1 MPINKQV
8 YDLVGLLSPY
18 FARTGGAGTGG
29 GAGLDWAPA
38 TTTAGVD
45 KDGAEDN
52 GGAGWTRMA
61 GHTYLWAPL
70 KITEIL
76 WDISVAGTYAMYI
89 SSGPSAV
96 VQKTVVAAQV
106 VAAPGTEVSFV
117 PDAGVLCLDAGEYW
131 LTVEISA
138 GTCAWD
144 VFHGD
149 AENVLYYAFDSYM
162 DAVVK
167 PDWVAPFKLVAHIG
181 TWLGTVAPGTTLAH
195 GDLTGVTPAQHH
207 APVTLGG
214 GSDPAL
220 ALAGQELTLAD
231 VLTPAE
237 HTAIG
242 DGAPH
247 HAAVTLG
254 ADAGAVLGLTGQQID
269 LDVQNAN
276 TVLAGP
282 AAAPAADP
290 TFRALVPA
298 DVGTGVPTGALF
310 LRDDMSW
317 QAPGGALGDHDHS
330 GDAGDGGT
338 FDAANLT
345 AGASTDGQVLTSD
358 GAGGGAWEDPTG
370 GPPDAHDIVGASHTL
385 AGAALSVVGAT
396 ALNTIGLLTP
406 SANPGAASALLKSD
420 ADGYLRLTRLG
431 IGMAPT
437 NPLDVTGNA
446 GITGGL
452 NLGTATGATAGQIK
466 GSGALV
472 MSGAGDSSFVGKV
485 GIGTASPTDKL
496 HLFSNSAN
504 VKPYVDAPA
513 ANEASWQFASAGT
526 SKVAFGRLPT
536 SENAFIWVAG
546 GGVALTVTQATGA
559 VWMVGDCSALSFTDR
574 PGSFLD
580 IETATAA
587 ILSMKQSADGK
598 EVDHTHLHPYIQAA
612 GGGRNLSATMNA
624 QNLVIQ
630 HLLSRIAKLEGKTA

>member
-1 MPINKQV
+1 MPINRQV

-70 KITEIL
+70 KIVEIL

-96 VQKTVVAAQV
+96 VQRTVVAAQV

-131 LTVEISA
+131 LTVEISV

-254 ADAGAVLGLTGQQID
+254 GGSDPALALAGQQLTLADVLTPAEHTAIGDAAPHHAAVTLGADAGAVLGLTGQQID

-282 AAAPAADP
+282 VAAPAADP

-317 QAPGGALGDHDHS
+317 QAPGGAIGDHDHS
-330 GDAGDGGT
+330 GDPGDGGT

-345 AGASTDGQVLTSD
+345 AGASDDGDVLTSD
-358 GAGGGAWEDPTG
+358 GLGGAAWEP
-370 GPPDAHDIVGASHTL
+370 
-385 AGAALSVVGAT
+385 
-396 ALNTIGLLTP
+396 
-406 SANPGAASALLKSD
+406 
-420 ADGYLRLTRLG
+420 
-431 IGMAPT
+431 
-437 NPLDVTGNA
+437 
-446 GITGGL
+446 
-452 NLGTATGATAGQIK
+452 
-466 GSGALV
+466 
-472 MSGAGDSSFVGKV
+472 
-485 GIGTASPTDKL
+485 
-496 HLFSNSAN
+496 
-504 VKPYVDAPA
+504 
-513 ANEASWQFASAGT
+513 
-526 SKVAFGRLPT
+526 
-536 SENAFIWVAG
+536 
-546 GGVALTVTQATGA
+546 
-559 VWMVGDCSALSFTDR
+559 
-574 PGSFLD
+574 
-580 IETATAA
+580 
-587 ILSMKQSADGK
+587 
-598 EVDHTHLHPYIQAA
+598 AA
-612 GGGRNLSATMNA
+612 GGGGDVATDPIWDAKGDLAVGTGPNTA
-624 QNLVIQ
+624 SRLAVGADDLV
-630 HLLSRIAKLEGKTA
+630 LTADSGEATGLKWAAAGAGATDVLMVQVFS